1 MTDGNDVDLVA
12 AVVERDGER
21 VVEVVGE
28 VDLTTAGQLEQA
40 IAELAAE
47 GGRVVVDVAQVEFLD
62 SSGVT
67 ALLRARKGV
76 PGLVLRNPSAAVTEV
91 LDMAGLTDS
100 LPTEG

>member
-1 MTDGNDVDLVA
+1 VTDGNDVDLVA

-40 IAELAAE
+40 IALRAAE
-47 GGRVVVDVAQVEFLD
+47 GGRVVVDVEFLD

-91 LDMAGLTDS
+91 LEMAGLTDS
-100 LPTEG
+100 LPTER